1 MSDDPTPKDKDE
13 VRVPPD
19 DSAWRE
25 AQRSVAQKND
35 EARKAGRA
43 QREENERKLAATRR
57 ARDEAGHVYR

>member
-1 MSDDPTPKDKDE
+1 MSDPTPNED

-25 AQRSVAQKND
+25 AQRSVAQRND

-43 QREENERKLAATRR
+43 QREENERKAAATRR
-57 ARDEAGHVYR
+57 ARDEQHGVYR

>member
-1 MSDDPTPKDKDE
+1 MSDEPTPKDE
-13 VRVPPD
+13 ARVPPD
-19 DSAWRE
+19 GSAWRE
-25 AQRSVAQKND
+25 AERSVAQRND